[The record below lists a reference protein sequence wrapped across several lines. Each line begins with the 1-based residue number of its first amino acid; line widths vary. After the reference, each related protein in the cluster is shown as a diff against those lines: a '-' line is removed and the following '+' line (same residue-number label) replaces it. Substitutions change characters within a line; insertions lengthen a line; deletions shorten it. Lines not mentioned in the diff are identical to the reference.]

1 MFLGDTFLQTVARK
15 MSFISPE
22 LKAKVDDL
30 VEKAEQGGLVRH
42 MSTLLP
48 LLKKF
53 SLFQNRNV
61 FIFIMSVLNF
71 QCWPRV
77 LNRRFFQSAYW
88 LSHNSE
94 YIG

>member
-15 MSFISPE
+15 MSFTSPE
-22 LKAKVDDL
+22 LQVYDL
-30 VEKAEQGGLVRH
+30 IDKAEQGGLVRH

-48 LLKKF
+48 LLKKL

-71 QCWPRV
+71 KC
-77 LNRRFFQSAYW
+77 
-88 LSHNSE
+88 
-94 YIG
+94 